1 MKGSITMK
9 CPIESHENAEL
20 LLAYCAGKLD
30 PQTTIILDRH
40 LAACPAC
47 RRFQQEQQTVWDA
60 LDSWQAV
67 PVSQDFDRRLYRRI
81 EEEQAHASWWSRL
94 TRPFQPLS
102 GPAFISRGVPLAAAA
117 GLLVL
122 AGIILVRPNEV
133 VVVPEDLA
141 SGVRMESVQPEQVER
156 TLDDMEMLR
165 QLKAS
170 TASDTGTM

>member
-1 MKGSITMK
+1 MKGSIPMK
-9 CPIESHENAEL
+9 CPIESHENADL

-30 PQTTIILDRH
+30 PQTTIMFDRH
-40 LAACPAC
+40 LAVCTAC
-47 RRFQQEQQTVWDA
+47 RKFQREQQTVWAA
-60 LDSWQAV
+60 LDAWQAV
-67 PVSQDFDRRLYRRI
+67 PVSQDFDRRLYSRI
-81 EEEQAHASWWSRL
+81 EEEQVHASWWSRL

-122 AGIILVRPNEV
+122 AGVILVRPNEV
-133 VVVPEDLA
+133 AVPEDLT